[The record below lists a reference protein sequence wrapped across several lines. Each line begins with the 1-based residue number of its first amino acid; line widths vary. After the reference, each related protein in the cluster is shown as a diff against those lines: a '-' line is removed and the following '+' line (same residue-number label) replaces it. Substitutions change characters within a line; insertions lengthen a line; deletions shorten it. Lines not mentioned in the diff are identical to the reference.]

1 MDKIEDW
8 LSKNGSKPLY
18 VIAGENG
25 FLRDEN
31 ERELLDC
38 IQLDRE
44 LEKLAEN
51 ESIEAL
57 VECANMLSLFGT
69 GKVIIQR
76 NPIWLKKSEE
86 LDELM
91 QWVEDPVPGI
101 TVLIIWEYKADKR
114 KKAFKWFAKKGSMI
128 YCDNLKSWELP
139 AWIKKRFA
147 ARGKRIEPS
156 TAEAILALVGDS
168 QIILDNEIEKI
179 CLYAGARKDIPLAMV
194 EELSSAS
201 AVAGIF
207 DFIDTLCA
215 KQGVACLSKLDNL
228 LKMKEPEVKIN
239 FMIARQF
246 RILLQGK
253 QLKRSGVLR
262 QDIAAKMKVNP
273 YVWKK
278 AEPFVE
284 RYSESILEEY
294 FFKSQKLDWD
304 MKSGKGEPRVL
315 LEQLI
320 LDFCSN
326 KA

>member
-25 FLRDEN
+25 FLRNEN

-38 IQLDRE
+38 IRLDRE
-44 LEKLAEN
+44 VEKLAEN
-51 ESIEAL
+51 EPLEVL
-57 VECANMLSLFGT
+57 VESANMLSLFGT

-76 NPIWLKKSEE
+76 NPVWLKKAEE

-91 QWVEDPVPGI
+91 QWVENPVPGI
-101 TVLIIWEYKADKR
+101 TVVIVWEFKADKR
-114 KKAFKWFAKKGSMI
+114 KKSFKWFTKKGSMI
-128 YCDNLKSWELP
+128 FCDNLKPWELP

-147 ARGKRIEPS
+147 IRKKRIDP
-156 TAEAILALVGDS
+156 TAAEALLALVGDS
-168 QIILDNEIEKI
+168 QALLDNEIEKI
-179 CLYAGARKDIPLAMV
+179 CLYAGTQKDIPLSMV

-201 AVAGIF
+201 AEAGIF

-215 KQGVACLSKLDNL
+215 KQGVACLNKLDNL

-262 QDIAAKMKVNP
+262 QDIASKMKVNP

-278 AEPFVE
+278 AEPFVD

-326 KA
+326 ES